1 MNQRII
7 WLIIGLMAAALIG
20 SSYLQVNWIT
30 SSKRLNEEKFDKA
43 VYEALNKVSEQL
55 QRDEVEKGMDYANGF
70 EAQFYQQQAQKRLEE
85 SLQTASSLSQA
96 LKLPKDHITET
107 LLHNNSCNCLACRF
121 QRMFDYLQIVTSSG
135 SFENEQLDERINL
148 EMLDKYLNRELTNR
162 GIQTEYQYGVYS
174 LRKKAF
180 VIENGHY
187 QVEQSGPQAI
197 QAGYSSLYTSPY
209 KVSLFSADQ
218 DAPGFLYVHFPDK
231 TSVVWSSL
239 WGNLLAS
246 VLFTGIILFCFAY
259 TITVIFRQKKLS
271 EMKTDFINN
280 MTHEF
285 KTPIATI
292 SLAADSITNP
302 MILGN
307 ESKIRRFAD
316 IIKQENRRMNSQV
329 EKVLQMALLDKQDF
343 KLNYAEVDMHQ
354 VITRAVEN
362 ISLQVEKKDGTV
374 STDLSA
380 ANSMMEGDLTHLS
393 NIINNLLDNANK
405 YTPEKPEIQVN
416 TRDVA
421 NGIEITVSDNGI
433 GMSKEARKHIFDKFY
448 RVSTGNLHD
457 VKGFGL
463 GLSYVKAMVVAHRG
477 QIEVQS
483 EPGKGS
489 SFILTF
495 PRRQDA

>member
-1 MNQRII
+1 
-7 WLIIGLMAAALIG
+7 
-20 SSYLQVNWIT
+20 
-30 SSKRLNEEKFDKA
+30 
-43 VYEALNKVSEQL
+43 
-55 QRDEVEKGMDYANGF
+55 
-70 EAQFYQQQAQKRLEE
+70 
-85 SLQTASSLSQA
+85 
-96 LKLPKDHITET
+96 
-107 LLHNNSCNCLACRF
+107 
-121 QRMFDYLQIVTSSG
+121 
-135 SFENEQLDERINL
+135 
-148 EMLDKYLNRELTNR
+148 
-162 GIQTEYQYGVYS
+162 
-174 LRKKAF
+174 
-180 VIENGHY
+180 
-187 QVEQSGPQAI
+187 
-197 QAGYSSLYTSPY
+197 
-209 KVSLFSADQ
+209 
-218 DAPGFLYVHFPDK
+218 
-231 TSVVWSSL
+231 
-239 WGNLLAS
+239 
-246 VLFTGIILFCFAY
+246 
-259 TITVIFRQKKLS
+259 
-271 EMKTDFINN
+271 
-280 MTHEF
+280 
-285 KTPIATI
+285 
-292 SLAADSITNP
+292 
-302 MILGN
+302 
-307 ESKIRRFAD
+307 
-316 IIKQENRRMNSQV
+316 MNSQV